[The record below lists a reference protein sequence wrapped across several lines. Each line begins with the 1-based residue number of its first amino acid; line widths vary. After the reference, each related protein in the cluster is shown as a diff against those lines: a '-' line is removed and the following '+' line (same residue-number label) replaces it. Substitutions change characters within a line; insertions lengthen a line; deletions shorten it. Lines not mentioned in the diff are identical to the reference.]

1 VPQAPRARASAAGG
15 CYHPARLASDLSELP
30 VKDGFRLR
38 GESIS
43 RLETFVDAA
52 FAFAVTMMVIS
63 VGEIPK
69 SVPELLFALR
79 KVPTMTVSFLIMMM
93 FWSSHNRWS
102 RRFGL
107 DTWRTSALS
116 LGLVLGVL
124 VWVFPQRLVMSAAL
138 NSMTAGWVPS
148 DISPN
153 SGGDVQDAMLV
164 YGLGFAWLSAVL
176 MQLDREA
183 LAAAD
188 ELQLDSLERLE
199 TRRDMGSHGVLLGI
213 AIVSIAL
220 TFVVRGQRGWMASVS
235 GFVYMAIGPAMH
247 FHHARFHK
255 LRKALPPRLS

>member
-1 VPQAPRARASAAGG
+1 
-15 CYHPARLASDLSELP
+15 LASDLSELP

-69 SVPELLFALR
+69 SVAELLFALR
-79 KVPTMTVSFLIMMM
+79 KVPTMTVCFLIMMM
-93 FWSSHNRWS
+93 FWSGHNRWS

-124 VWVFPQRLVMSAAL
+124 VWVYPQRLVMGAAL
-138 NSMTAGWVPS
+138 HFMTAGWVPREITPS
-148 DISPN
+148 SA
-153 SGGDVQDAMLV
+153 GDLQDAMLV
-164 YGLGFAWLSAVL
+164 YGLGFAWLSAML
-176 MQLDREA
+176 LQLDREA

-199 TRRDMGSHGVLLGI
+199 TRRDIGSHLILLLI

-220 TFVVRGQRGWMASVS
+220 TFVVRSQEGWMASAS
-235 GFVYMAIGPAMH
+235 GFVYCAIGPAMH
-247 FHHARFHK
+247 FHHARFHR
-255 LRKALPPRLS
+255 LR

>member
-1 VPQAPRARASAAGG
+1 
-15 CYHPARLASDLSELP
+15 LASDLSELP

-63 VGEIPK
+63 VGAIPN
-69 SVPELLFALR
+69 SVADLLFALR
-79 KVPTMTVSFLIMMM
+79 KVPTMTVCFLIMMM

-124 VWVFPQRLVMSAAL
+124 VWVYPQRLVMGAAL
-138 NSMTAGWVPS
+138 SFMTGGWVPAEINPS
-148 DISPN
+148 SV
-153 SGGDVQDAMLV
+153 GEMQDAMLV

-199 TRRDMGSHGVLLGI
+199 TRRDMGSHGVLLVI
-213 AIVSIAL
+213 AIVSIVL
-220 TFVVRGQRGWMASVS
+220 TFVVRGLEGWAASVS
-235 GFVYMAIGPAMH
+235 GFVYCAIGPAMH
-247 FHHARFHK
+247 FHHARYHK
-255 LRKALPPRLS
+255 LRKALPPRIA